1 MELKDPAAGTYWQ
14 QTLKDSIQCTGVGLH
29 GGEPVQMNLR
39 PAEPDTGIIF
49 RRIDIQDKFNEI
61 PARFDF
67 VSETR
72 MCTTLCND
80 EGVSIMTVEHL
91 MAALAGCGIDNL
103 IVEIDGPEIPVMDG
117 SAAPF
122 VFLTEC
128 AGIVE
133 QNAPRSFIQILEPII
148 VRDGDSAAV
157 LEPAEGFSIECGI
170 EFDNPTIGRQEFS
183 LELTPAAFKSE
194 ISRARTFGFLHE
206 VEALREA
213 GLAKGGSLDNAVVMN
228 GSAVMNKDGLRYA
241 NEFVRH
247 KALDCIGDLYLAG
260 APLQGCFRGE
270 KSGHALNN
278 KVLRALFANPDAWT
292 RVRMTPEYGYA
303 PERWVMDAV
312 AIGA

>member
-1 MELKDPAAGTYWQ
+1 
-14 QTLKDSIQCTGVGLH
+14 
-29 GGEPVQMNLR
+29 
-39 PAEPDTGIIF
+39 
-49 RRIDIQDKFNEI
+49 
-61 PARFDF
+61 
-67 VSETR
+67 
-72 MCTTLCND
+72 
-80 EGVSIMTVEHL
+80 
-91 MAALAGCGIDNL
+91 
-103 IVEIDGPEIPVMDG
+103 
-117 SAAPF
+117 
-122 VFLTEC
+122 
-128 AGIVE
+128 
-133 QNAPRSFIQILEPII
+133 
-148 VRDGDSAAV
+148 
-157 LEPAEGFSIECGI
+157 
-170 EFDNPTIGRQEFS
+170 
-183 LELTPAAFKSE
+183 LTPAAFKSE

>member
-1 MELKDPAAGTYWQ
+1 MELKDPAAGIFWQ
-14 QTLKDSIQCTGVGLH
+14 QTLKDSIHCTGIGLH
-29 GGEPVQMNLR
+29 SGEPVRMTLH

-49 RRIDIQDKFNEI
+49 RRTDIQDKFNEI

-72 MCTTLCND
+72 MCTTLSNAD
-80 EGVSIMTVEHL
+80 GASVMTIEHL
-91 MAALAGCGIDNL
+91 MAALAGCAIDNL
-103 IVEIDGPEIPVMDG
+103 LIDIDGPEVPVMDG

-122 VFLTEC
+122 VFLIEC
-128 AGIVE
+128 AGVTE
-133 QNAPRSFIQILEPII
+133 QNAPRSFIQILEPVTI
-148 VRDGDSAAV
+148 RNGDSAV
-157 LEPAEGFSIECGI
+157 TLEPAEGFSIEFGI
-170 EFDNPTIGRQEFS
+170 DFDNPIIGRQEFS
-183 LELTPAAFKSE
+183 LDLSAPAFKSE

-228 GSAVMNKDGLRYA
+228 GDTVMNEGGLRYV

-247 KALDCIGDLYLAG
+247 KMLDSIGDLYLAG
-260 APLQGCFRGE
+260 GPIQGCFRGE

-278 KVLRALFANPDAWT
+278 QLLRALFANPDAWT
-292 RVRMTPEYGYA
+292 RVNMTPDYGYA

-312 AIGA
+312 AASA